1 MLKGFREFLTNA
13 NFLALA
19 LAVVVGTATGKV
31 VSAIVEGAVMPVVG
45 LLLPAGNWRE
55 TRVVLDRTVQDGE
68 VVENAIQVGSVLGAV
83 LDFLVIAFVVY
94 LVARALVKA
103 PPPPDTRTCPL
114 CRETIPAEATRCK
127 FCTADVSSAGARAPA
142 SRTS

>member
-1 MLKGFREFLTNA
+1 VLKGFREFLTNA
-13 NFLALA
+13 NFIALA

-31 VSAIVEGAVMPVVG
+31 VSALVEGAVMPVVG

-55 TRVVLDRTVQDGE
+55 TRVVLDRTVRDGE
-68 VVENAIQVGSVLGAV
+68 VVENAIQVGSVLGAL

-94 LVARALVKA
+94 LAGRALIEA
-103 PPPPDTRTCPL
+103 PPPPDTRTCPF

-127 FCTADVSSAGARAPA
+127 FCTADVSSSGARAPA